1 MNYKELLE
9 VIEKINA
16 VVGNAETKS
25 QKKLIK
31 IYEKLKPIYEQYIDE
46 RNDYRLD
53 AAAVDDKGN
62 VVVDEKG
69 DYKFTKESLKTLQV
83 HLKNLLEKEIDFKKI
98 TVVNPGGLEDFY
110 FLKDVVTGVEFIL
123 TEDEEL

>member
-16 VVGNAETKS
+16 VIGNAETKS

-62 VVVDEKG
+62 VVLDEKG

-83 HLKNLLEKEIDFKKI
+83 HLKSLLEKEISFKKI
-98 TVVNPGGLEDFY
+98 DIINPKGLEEFY
-110 FLKDVVTGVEFIL
+110 FLKDVVNGVDFIIVD
-123 TEDEEL
+123 DEEL